1 MYDVVLVR
9 YGEIS
14 LKGRNRSF
22 FINTLIKRMQ
32 DSISHLEKRKIESHA
47 GRLYVPVKNDG
58 PQLIEAL
65 KKVFG
70 IVSLSPAV
78 RVKKDMESMSF
89 ACIKLA
95 EKTIP
100 DKDGIKF
107 KVECRRSD
115 KTFPLSS
122 MEIGRDLGAAV
133 LKNYNKLGVDLT
145 KPHYSIGVEV
155 RDEDAFIYAE
165 KISGPTGLPI
175 GVTGRGICL
184 LSGGIDSPVALWL
197 AAKRG
202 IDVEGLYFHSYPFTS
217 DKAKEKVDD
226 LCRVLSKY
234 CGRVRLHTVHF
245 TEIQKAIKLNCDE
258 DMIITIMRRFMF
270 RIAEEVAK
278 NRKAL
283 ALVTGENVAQ
293 VASQTLESMNVIN
306 QVVDIPVLRPL
317 VTMDKTEIIDKAHDI
332 GTYGISIQPYE
343 DCCTV
348 FTPQN
353 PKTKPNL
360 QQCIEAEKNLDIESL
375 VEEAVNK
382 INTEVFYREK

>member
-1 MYDVVLVR
+1 MYDVILVR

-22 FINTLIKRMQ
+22 FINTLIKRMK

-70 IVSLSPAV
+70 IVSISPAV
-78 RVKKDMESMSF
+78 RVEKDMEKMGK
-89 ACIKLA
+89 ACVTLAKKSIKDT
-95 EKTIP
+95 EGVT
-100 DKDGIKF
+100 F
-107 KVECRRSD
+107 KVDCRRSD
-115 KTFPLSS
+115 KTFPMSS

-133 LKNYNKLGVDLT
+133 LREYEHLRVNLT
-145 KPHYSIGVEV
+145 APQHTIGVEV
-155 RDEDAFIYAE
+155 RDEDSFVYAE
-165 KISGPTGLPI
+165 KIPGPTGLPI

-184 LSGGIDSPVALWL
+184 LSGGIDSPVAFWL

-202 IDVEGLYFHSYPFTS
+202 IDVEGLHFHSYPFTS
-217 DKAKEKVDD
+217 QKAKEKVDD
-226 LCRVLSKY
+226 LCKDLSKY

-245 TEIQKAIKLNCDE
+245 TPIQKAIKLNCDE

-270 RIAEEVAK
+270 KIGEEVAK
-278 NRKAL
+278 RRKAL

-293 VASQTLESMNVIN
+293 VASQTLESMSVIN
-306 QVVDIPVLRPL
+306 EVVDIPVLRPL
-317 VTMDKTEIIDKAHDI
+317 VTMDKTEIIDKSHEI
-332 GTYGISIQPYE
+332 GTYETSIRPYE

-353 PKTKPNL
+353 PKTKPTL
-360 QQCIEAEKNLDIESL
+360 EQCIEAEKNLDVEGL
-375 VEEAVNK
+375 VKEAVEG
-382 INTEVFYREK
+382 IETEIFRR